1 MWRFAIFHKDTKCII
16 EYIESARS
24 NGLKAVDL
32 PIFEYFPYFSRRA
45 HKFMDESKSTIRN
58 VQFKDT
64 YNSFVVKSLF
74 SGQSSSIEKT
84 TLAYY
89 LLLQDRI

>member
-1 MWRFAIFHKDTKCII
+1 
-16 EYIESARS
+16 
-24 NGLKAVDL
+24 
-32 PIFEYFPYFSRRA
+32 
-45 HKFMDESKSTIRN
+45 MDESKSTIRN

-89 LLLQDRI
+89 LLLQDRIEECSTVFKSLSEQEKKSH